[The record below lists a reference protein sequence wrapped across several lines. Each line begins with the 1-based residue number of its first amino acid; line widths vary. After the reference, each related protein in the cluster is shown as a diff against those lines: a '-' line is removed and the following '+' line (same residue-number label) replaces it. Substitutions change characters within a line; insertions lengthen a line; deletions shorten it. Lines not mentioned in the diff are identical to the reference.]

1 MSNSREVTF
10 PSFSSVE
17 PGVVKTPVFAGG
29 FPGCAELSVPLKEV
43 TRNLLKETIRNP
55 VDLGISSD
63 LCKIVVYTDGGAAFR
78 PGESAVASW
87 GFVAVLMCGN
97 EAVCVIGCASGQ
109 VVLDRSHPEFLGG
122 TKLTNNVGELQAMCC
137 AVLWLI
143 EQNRIDASMRLE
155 IRFDSKYAAAVAVGT
170 QRCSSN
176 TELVHKLRHHW
187 QCVNENTF
195 GGVGMTHEMADSL
208 AEAAM
213 NGCVVPSS
221 RTELEKW
228 MLSFRGVPVAANWA
242 RADMPSRCEEWTSI
256 LRKPKNYR
264 CLFLSQKS

>member
-1 MSNSREVTF
+1 MVSLGVQ
-10 PSFSSVE
+10 SSL
-17 PGVVKTPVFAGG
+17 
-29 FPGCAELSVPLKEV
+29 CPLEEV

-55 VDLGISSD
+55 VDLGIPSEW
-63 LCKIVVYTDGGAAFR
+63 CKIVVYTDGDAAFR

-87 GFVAVLMCGN
+87 SFVAVLMCGS

-109 VVLDRSHPEFLGG
+109 VVLDTSHPELLGG
-122 TKLTNNVGELQAMCC
+122 TILTNNVGELQAMCC

-143 EQNRIDASMRLE
+143 EQNRIIGSM
-155 IRFDSKYAAAVAVGT
+155 IRCGWRFDVDSKYAAAAAVGT

-195 GGVGMTHEMADSL
+195 GGVGMTHVRGHKGDSWNEMAESL

-228 MLSFRGVPVAANWA
+228 TLSFRGVRVAATWA
-242 RADMPSRCEEWTSI
+242 RAEMPPRCEEWTSI
-256 LRKPKNYR
+256 
-264 CLFLSQKS
+264 F